1 MINVALTALIIMLVR
16 AIFTRGQA
24 MQNLNNVNHNQSA
37 SGDRV
42 VNNNSTENL
51 FDRFN
56 RIEDKGQHAKFASVL
71 SGLKSK
77 FGSAFGGENKAGL
90 KTFDNIMAS
99 NKQAVDEFNSLKND
113 KLDEDE
119 DRKKRDNK
127 KALHLKDVQDLNIE
141 AHELQAIT
149 TMEVAAHKPD
159 HDASMQAEQM
169 SKSMRPSDI
178 LAASM
183 TSSSNKAG
191 SSTTNSVNASVANI
205 TSATNSGN
213 ANANATVNASGNAN
227 ATVNATA
234 TNSASGGATAFN
246 NGLGEGVGFS
256 TSNNS
261 NMGNSS
267 NGSASAGYG
276 LEPMSDSARAA
287 QSMMRVA
294 HVESDVEI
302 EGDLNN
308 INRSNLGSL
317 NSTDQDSEAQN
328 AQKLSNLNNN
338 ELRHN
343 LDVLARESNVSKL
356 SLQMT
361 NPQLVA
367 QEKATAKALADMP
380 TSQDKIA
387 NLTASKEA
395 QGNLLNTLSGNAQLQ
410 AGGQVSSGQNVGG
423 SIATAAATTISTSSS
438 QRVNAVGTQELS
450 SESLIKSAQA
460 QKQSHGSE
468 SLGSRAAIASNGLR
482 ASTNK
487 ISDQAA
493 ANSLNTAKSALSNNA
508 TDAAMQDKNATKA
521 LNTRTNHALAEQN
534 TANTQSKANNAQE
547 ALMRLAQEQLGAT
560 KQNSMAELSARNAL
574 LADEALNPQNSS
586 STLGAAISSLKQG
599 AAQSKISTTTNYAN
613 SSLYASM
620 FNEEQELDPMSNDSS
635 MDFEQNSDSDEH
647 SAAFAASM
655 QNTTNVAQG
664 NNNVLPQELTQFAP
678 SGNETQDA
686 NDIHDKV
693 MQMAARNLKQ
703 LSVELSPNELGKMK
717 ISISLSED
725 NEAVSVSLAAANPQ
739 TREILAKALPKLR
752 DILASQNIT
761 TEAQVSDINSD
772 EPEAVLTA
780 NTQEQVALSSIT
792 KSAAAKRDQ
801 VNVAPN
807 QMDEVSFDSLVAS
820 SKSLSAQDRQDL
832 SAIGS
837 VKMDDYASENLSLA
851 SAQETLAA
859 FSKGR
864 A

>member
-1 MINVALTALIIMLVR
+1 MINVALTALIIRLVR

-77 FGSAFGGENKAGL
+77 FGSAFGGENKGGL

-99 NKQAVDEFNSLKND
+99 NKKAVDEFNNINNE
-113 KLDEDE
+113 KLNEEE
-119 DRKKRDNK
+119 DRKKSDNK
-127 KALHLKDVQDLNIE
+127 KAQQLKDVQDFNIE

-149 TMEVAAHKPD
+149 TMEVAAHKAD
-159 HDASMQAEQM
+159 HDASMKAEQM

-183 TSSSNKAG
+183 TSSSNKSG
-191 SSTTNSVNASVANI
+191 SSTTNSVNASVANV
-205 TSATNSGN
+205 TSATN
-213 ANANATVNASGNAN
+213 SGNAN

-234 TNSASGGATAFN
+234 TNSASGSATAFN

-267 NGSASAGYG
+267 NGSASSAPAGYG

-302 EGDLNN
+302 EDNLNN

-317 NSTDQDSEAQN
+317 NSTDPDSDAQN

-338 ELRHN
+338 ELRQN

-423 SIATAAATTISTSSS
+423 SVASTTTGSS

-493 ANSLNTAKSALSNNA
+493 SNSLNTAKSALSNNA

-534 TANTQSKANNAQE
+534 TANTQAKANNAQE

-560 KQNSMAELSARNAL
+560 KHNSMAELSARNAL

-620 FNEEQELDPMSNDSS
+620 FNEEQELDPMSTDSS

-664 NNNVLPQELTQFAP
+664 NNNVLPQELTHFAP

-820 SKSLSAQDRQDL
+820 SKSLTAQDRQDL

-837 VKMDDYASENLSLA
+837 VKMDSASENLSLA
-851 SAQETLAA
+851 SARETLAA

>member
-1 MINVALTALIIMLVR
+1 
-16 AIFTRGQA
+16 

-77 FGSAFGGENKAGL
+77 FGSAFGGENKGGL

-99 NKQAVDEFNSLKND
+99 NKKAVDEFNNIKND
-113 KLDEDE
+113 ELNEEE
-119 DRKKRDNK
+119 DRKKSDNK
-127 KALHLKDVQDLNIE
+127 KAQQLKDVQDFNIE

-149 TMEVAAHKPD
+149 TMEVAAHKAD
-159 HDASMQAEQM
+159 HDASMKAEQM

-191 SSTTNSVNASVANI
+191 SSTTNSVNASVANV
-205 TSATNSGN
+205 TSATN
-213 ANANATVNASGNAN
+213 SGNAN

-234 TNSASGGATAFN
+234 TNSASGSATAFN

-267 NGSASAGYG
+267 NGSSSAAPAGYG

-287 QSMMRVA
+287 QSMMRVS

-302 EGDLNN
+302 EDNLNN

-317 NSTDQDSEAQN
+317 NSTDPDSDAQN

-338 ELRHN
+338 ELRQN

-423 SIATAAATTISTSSS
+423 SVASTTTGSS

-493 ANSLNTAKSALSNNA
+493 SNSLNTAKSALSNNA

-534 TANTQSKANNAQE
+534 TANTQAKANNAQE

-586 STLGAAISSLKQG
+586 STLGTAISSLKQG

-635 MDFEQNSDSDEH
+635 MDFEQNSDSDEQ

-664 NNNVLPQELTQFAP
+664 NNNVLPQELTHFAP
-678 SGNETQDA
+678 SSNETQDA

-792 KSAAAKRDQ
+792 KSAADKRDQ

-807 QMDEVSFDSLVAS
+807 QMDEVSFDSLVVS

>member
-1 MINVALTALIIMLVR
+1 
-16 AIFTRGQA
+16 

-77 FGSAFGGENKAGL
+77 FGSAFGGENKGGL

-99 NKQAVDEFNSLKND
+99 NKKAVDEFNNINNE
-113 KLDEDE
+113 KLNEEE
-119 DRKKRDNK
+119 DRKKSDNK
-127 KALHLKDVQDLNIE
+127 KAQQLKDVQDFNIE

-149 TMEVAAHKPD
+149 TMEVAAHKAD
-159 HDASMQAEQM
+159 HDASMKAEQM

-183 TSSSNKAG
+183 TSSSNNAG
-191 SSTTNSVNASVANI
+191 SSTTNSVNASVANV

-213 ANANATVNASGNAN
+213 A
-227 ATVNATA
+227 
-234 TNSASGGATAFN
+234 
-246 NGLGEGVGFS
+246 
-256 TSNNS
+256 
-261 NMGNSS
+261 
-267 NGSASAGYG
+267 
-276 LEPMSDSARAA
+276 PDSD
-287 QSMMRVA
+287 
-294 HVESDVEI
+294 
-302 EGDLNN
+302 
-308 INRSNLGSL
+308 
-317 NSTDQDSEAQN
+317 AQN

-338 ELRHN
+338 ELRQN

-423 SIATAAATTISTSSS
+423 SVATAAATTSS

-493 ANSLNTAKSALSNNA
+493 SNSLNTAKSALSNNA

-521 LNTRTNHALAEQN
+521 LNTRTSHALAEQN
-534 TANTQSKANNAQE
+534 TANSQAKANNAQE

-560 KQNSMAELSARNAL
+560 KHNSMAELSARNAL

-664 NNNVLPQELTQFAP
+664 NNNVLPQELTHFAP

-780 NTQEQVALSSIT
+780 NTQKQVALSSIT

-820 SKSLSAQDRQDL
+820 SKSLTAQDRQDL

-837 VKMDDYASENLSLA
+837 VKMDSASENLSLA

>member
-1 MINVALTALIIMLVR
+1 
-16 AIFTRGQA
+16 

-77 FGSAFGGENKAGL
+77 FGSAFGGENKGGL

-99 NKQAVDEFNSLKND
+99 NKKAIDEFNNINNE
-113 KLDEDE
+113 KLNEEE
-119 DRKKRDNK
+119 DRKKSDNK
-127 KALHLKDVQDLNIE
+127 KAQQLKDVQDFNIE

-149 TMEVAAHKPD
+149 TMEVAAHKAD
-159 HDASMQAEQM
+159 HDASMKAEQM

-191 SSTTNSVNASVANI
+191 SSTTNSVNASVANV

-213 ANANATVNASGNAN
+213 ANA
-227 ATVNATA
+227 TA
-234 TNSASGGATAFN
+234 TNSASGSATAFN

-267 NGSASAGYG
+267 NGSSSAAPAGYG

-302 EGDLNN
+302 EDNLNN

-317 NSTDQDSEAQN
+317 NSTDPDSDAQN

-338 ELRHN
+338 ELRQN

-410 AGGQVSSGQNVGG
+410 AGGQVSSGKNVGG
-423 SIATAAATTISTSSS
+423 SVATAATTSS

-493 ANSLNTAKSALSNNA
+493 SNSLNTAKSALSNNA

-534 TANTQSKANNAQE
+534 TANTQAKANNAQE

-560 KQNSMAELSARNAL
+560 KHNSMAELSARNAL

-635 MDFEQNSDSDEH
+635 MDFEQNSGSDEH

-664 NNNVLPQELTQFAP
+664 NNNVLPQELTHFAP

-820 SKSLSAQDRQDL
+820 SKSLTAQDRQDL

-837 VKMDDYASENLSLA
+837 VKMDSASENLSLA

-864 A
+864 AQ

>member
-1 MINVALTALIIMLVR
+1 
-16 AIFTRGQA
+16 

-119 DRKKRDNK
+119 DRKKSDNK
-127 KALHLKDVQDLNIE
+127 KAQHLKDVQDFNIE

-149 TMEVAAHKPD
+149 TMEVAAHKAD

-183 TSSSNKAG
+183 TSSSNKAAN
-191 SSTTNSVNASVANI
+191 STTNSVNASVANV
-205 TSATNSGN
+205 TSSTNSG
-213 ANANATVNASGNAN
+213 NANATVNASGNANATVNASGSAN

-267 NGSASAGYG
+267 NGSASAAPAGYG

-302 EGDLNN
+302 EDDLNN

-338 ELRHN
+338 ELRQN

-423 SIATAAATTISTSSS
+423 SVATAATTTSTSSS

-468 SLGSRAAIASNGLR
+468 GLGSRAAIASNGLR

>member
-1 MINVALTALIIMLVR
+1 MINVALTALIIRIVR

-77 FGSAFGGENKAGL
+77 FGSAFGGENKGGL

-99 NKQAVDEFNSLKND
+99 NKKAVDEFNNINNE
-113 KLDEDE
+113 KLNEEE
-119 DRKKRDNK
+119 DRKKSDNK
-127 KALHLKDVQDLNIE
+127 KAQQLKDVQDFNIE

-149 TMEVAAHKPD
+149 TMEVAAHKAD

-169 SKSMRPSDI
+169 TKSMRPSDI

-191 SSTTNSVNASVANI
+191 SSTTNSVNASVANV
-205 TSATNSGN
+205 TSATN
-213 ANANATVNASGNAN
+213 SGNAN

-234 TNSASGGATAFN
+234 TNSASGSATAFN

-267 NGSASAGYG
+267 NGSASSAPAGYG

-302 EGDLNN
+302 EDNLNN

-317 NSTDQDSEAQN
+317 NSTDPDSDAQN

-338 ELRHN
+338 ELRQN

-423 SIATAAATTISTSSS
+423 SVATAATTSS

-493 ANSLNTAKSALSNNA
+493 SNSLNTAKSALSNNA

-534 TANTQSKANNAQE
+534 TANTQAKANNAQE

-560 KQNSMAELSARNAL
+560 KHNSMAELSARNAL

-599 AAQSKISTTTNYAN
+599 AAQSKISNTTNYAN

-635 MDFEQNSDSDEH
+635 MDFEQNSDSDEQ

-664 NNNVLPQELTQFAP
+664 NNNVLPQELTHFAP

-820 SKSLSAQDRQDL
+820 SKSLTAQDRQDL

-837 VKMDDYASENLSLA
+837 VKMDSASENLSLA

>member
-1 MINVALTALIIMLVR
+1 
-16 AIFTRGQA
+16 

-77 FGSAFGGENKAGL
+77 FGSAFGGENKGGL

-99 NKQAVDEFNSLKND
+99 NKKAVDEFNNINNE
-113 KLDEDE
+113 KLNEEE
-119 DRKKRDNK
+119 DRKKSDNK
-127 KALHLKDVQDLNIE
+127 KAQQLKDVQDFNIE

-149 TMEVAAHKPD
+149 TMEVAAHKAD
-159 HDASMQAEQM
+159 HDASMKAEQM

-191 SSTTNSVNASVANI
+191 SSTTNSVNASVANV
-205 TSATNSGN
+205 TSATN
-213 ANANATVNASGNAN
+213 SGNAN

-234 TNSASGGATAFN
+234 TNSASGSATAFN

-267 NGSASAGYG
+267 NGSSSAAPAGYS

-302 EGDLNN
+302 EDNLNN

-317 NSTDQDSEAQN
+317 NSTDPDSDAQN

-338 ELRHN
+338 ELRQN

-423 SIATAAATTISTSSS
+423 SVATAATTSS

-493 ANSLNTAKSALSNNA
+493 SNSLNTAKSALSNNA

-534 TANTQSKANNAQE
+534 TANTQAKANNAQE

-560 KQNSMAELSARNAL
+560 KHNSMAELSARNAL

-620 FNEEQELDPMSNDSS
+620 FNEEQELDPMSNDNS

-655 QNTTNVAQG
+655 QNTTNLAQG
-664 NNNVLPQELTQFAP
+664 NNNVLPQELTHFAP

-820 SKSLSAQDRQDL
+820 SKSLTAQDRQDL

-837 VKMDDYASENLSLA
+837 VKMDSASENLSLA

>member
-1 MINVALTALIIMLVR
+1 MINVALTALIIRIVR

-77 FGSAFGGENKAGL
+77 FGSAFGGENKGGL

-99 NKQAVDEFNSLKND
+99 NKKAVDEFNNINNE
-113 KLDEDE
+113 KLNEEE
-119 DRKKRDNK
+119 DRKKSDNK
-127 KALHLKDVQDLNIE
+127 KAQQLKDVQDFNIE

-149 TMEVAAHKPD
+149 TMEVAAHKAD

-183 TSSSNKAG
+183 TSSSNNAG
-191 SSTTNSVNASVANI
+191 SSTTNSVNASVANV
-205 TSATNSGN
+205 TSSTN
-213 ANANATVNASGNAN
+213 SGNAN

-234 TNSASGGATAFN
+234 TNSASGSATAFN

-267 NGSASAGYG
+267 NGSSSAVPAGYG

-302 EGDLNN
+302 EDNLNN

-317 NSTDQDSEAQN
+317 NSTDPDSDAQN

-338 ELRHN
+338 ELRQN

-423 SIATAAATTISTSSS
+423 SVATAATTSS

-521 LNTRTNHALAEQN
+521 LNARTNHALAEQN
-534 TANTQSKANNAQE
+534 TANTQAKANNAQE

-560 KQNSMAELSARNAL
+560 KHNSMAELSARNAL

-620 FNEEQELDPMSNDSS
+620 FNEEQELDPMSNDNS

-664 NNNVLPQELTQFAP
+664 NNNGLPQELTHFAP

-837 VKMDDYASENLSLA
+837 VNMDDYASENLSLA

>member
-1 MINVALTALIIMLVR
+1 
-16 AIFTRGQA
+16 

-77 FGSAFGGENKAGL
+77 FGAAFGGENKGGL

-99 NKQAVDEFNSLKND
+99 NKKAVDEFNNIKND
-113 KLDEDE
+113 KLNEDE
-119 DRKKRDNK
+119 DRKKSDNK
-127 KALHLKDVQDLNIE
+127 KAQHLKGVQDFNRE

-149 TMEVAAHKPD
+149 TMEVAAHKAD
-159 HDASMQAEQM
+159 HDASMQDEQM

-191 SSTTNSVNASVANI
+191 SSTANSVNASVANV
-205 TSATNSGN
+205 TSSNNSGN
-213 ANANATVNASGNAN
+213 AT
-227 ATVNATA
+227 ATA
-234 TNSASGGATAFN
+234 TNSASGSATAFN

-267 NGSASAGYG
+267 NGSASASPTGYG

-302 EGDLNN
+302 EDNLNN

-317 NSTDQDSEAQN
+317 NSTDPDSDAQN

-338 ELRHN
+338 ELRQN

-423 SIATAAATTISTSSS
+423 SVATTSSS

-493 ANSLNTAKSALSNNA
+493 SNSLNTAKSALSNNA

-521 LNTRTNHALAEQN
+521 LNTRTNHTLAEQN
-534 TANTQSKANNAQE
+534 TANTQAKANNAQE
-547 ALMRLAQEQLGAT
+547 ALMRLAQEQLGAA

-586 STLGAAISSLKQG
+586 PTLGAAISSLKQG
-599 AAQSKISTTTNYAN
+599 AAHSKISTTTNYAN

-620 FNEEQELDPMSNDSS
+620 FNEEQELDPMSTDNS
-635 MDFEQNSDSDEH
+635 MDFEQNSGSDEH
-647 SAAFAASM
+647 SAAFASSM

-664 NNNVLPQELTQFAP
+664 NNNVLPQELTHFAP

-752 DILASQNIT
+752 EILASQNIT

-772 EPEAVLTA
+772 EVEAELTA
-780 NTQEQVALSSIT
+780 NTKEQVALSSIT
-792 KSAAAKRDQ
+792 NSAAAKRDQ

-837 VKMDDYASENLSLA
+837 VKMDYSASENLNLA

>member
-1 MINVALTALIIMLVR
+1 
-16 AIFTRGQA
+16 
-24 MQNLNNVNHNQSA
+24 MQNLNNVNHNQPA

-77 FGSAFGGENKAGL
+77 FGSAFGGENKGGL

-99 NKQAVDEFNSLKND
+99 NKKAVDEFNNIKND

-119 DRKKRDNK
+119 DRKKSDNK
-127 KALHLKDVQDLNIE
+127 KAEKLKDVQDFNRE

-149 TMEVAAHKPD
+149 TMEVAAHKAD

-191 SSTTNSVNASVANI
+191 SSSTTNSVNASVANV
-205 TSATNSGN
+205 TSSTNSG
-213 ANANATVNASGNAN
+213 
-227 ATVNATA
+227 NATA
-234 TNSASGGATAFN
+234 TNSASGSTTAFN

-256 TSNNS
+256 GSNNS

-267 NGSASAGYG
+267 NGSASAAPAGYG

-317 NSTDQDSEAQN
+317 NSTDPDSDAQN

-338 ELRHN
+338 ELRQN

-395 QGNLLNTLSGNAQLQ
+395 QGNLFNTLSGNAQLQ

-423 SIATAAATTISTSSS
+423 SVASTTGSS
-438 QRVNAVGTQELS
+438 QKVNAVGTQELS

-482 ASTNK
+482 ASANK

-493 ANSLNTAKSALSNNA
+493 SNSLNTAKSALSNNA
-508 TDAAMQDKNATKA
+508 TDAAVQDKNATKA

-534 TANTQSKANNAQE
+534 TANTQAKANNAQE

-586 STLGAAISSLKQG
+586 STLGAAIASLKQG

-620 FNEEQELDPMSNDSS
+620 FNEEQELDPMSNDNS
-635 MDFEQNSDSDEH
+635 MDFEQNSGSDEH

-664 NNNVLPQELTQFAP
+664 NNNVLPQELTHFAP

-725 NEAVSVSLAAANPQ
+725 NEAVCVSLAAAHPQ

-780 NTQEQVALSSIT
+780 NTKEQVALSSIT
-792 KSAAAKRDQ
+792 NSAAAKRDHI
-801 VNVAPN
+801 NVAPN
-807 QMDEVSFDSLVAS
+807 QMDKVSFDSLVAS

-837 VKMDDYASENLSLA
+837 VSLDDYASENLSLA

>member
-1 MINVALTALIIMLVR
+1 
-16 AIFTRGQA
+16 

-77 FGSAFGGENKAGL
+77 FGSAFGGENKGGL

-99 NKQAVDEFNSLKND
+99 NKKAADEFNNIKND
-113 KLDEDE
+113 NLNEDE
-119 DRKKRDNK
+119 DRKKSDNK
-127 KALHLKDVQDLNIE
+127 KAQHLKDVQDFNRE

-149 TMEVAAHKPD
+149 TMEVAAHKAD

-191 SSTTNSVNASVANI
+191 SSTTSSVNASVANV
-205 TSATNSGN
+205 TSSTNSGN
-213 ANANATVNASGNAN
+213 ATV
-227 ATVNATA
+227 
-234 TNSASGGATAFN
+234 TNSASGSATAFN

-256 TSNNS
+256 GSNKS

-267 NGSASAGYG
+267 NGSASAAPAGYG

-317 NSTDQDSEAQN
+317 NSTDPDSDAQN
-328 AQKLSNLNNN
+328 AQKISNLNNN
-338 ELRHN
+338 ELRQN

-423 SIATAAATTISTSSS
+423 SVATTSSS

-468 SLGSRAAIASNGLR
+468 GLGSRAAIASNGLR

-493 ANSLNTAKSALSNNA
+493 SNSLNTAKSALSNNA

-521 LNTRTNHALAEQN
+521 LNTRTNYALAEQN
-534 TANTQSKANNAQE
+534 TANTQAKANNAQE

-620 FNEEQELDPMSNDSS
+620 FNEEQELDPMSNDNS
-635 MDFEQNSDSDEH
+635 MDFEQNSGSDEH

-664 NNNVLPQELTQFAP
+664 NNNVLPQELTHFAP

-686 NDIHDKV
+686 NDLHDKV

-780 NTQEQVALSSIT
+780 NTKEQVALSSIT

-837 VKMDDYASENLSLA
+837 VKMDEFASENLSLA
-851 SAQETLAA
+851 SAQETLAT

>member
-1 MINVALTALIIMLVR
+1 
-16 AIFTRGQA
+16 

-77 FGSAFGGENKAGL
+77 FGSAFGGENKGGL

-99 NKQAVDEFNSLKND
+99 NKKAVDEFNNIKND
-113 KLDEDE
+113 ELNEDE
-119 DRKKRDNK
+119 DRKKSDNK
-127 KALHLKDVQDLNIE
+127 KAQHLKDVQDFNIE

-149 TMEVAAHKPD
+149 TMEVAAHKAD

-183 TSSSNKAG
+183 TSSSNKSG
-191 SSTTNSVNASVANI
+191 SSTTNSVNASVANV
-205 TSATNSGN
+205 TSSTNSGN
-213 ANANATVNASGNAN
+213 ANA
-227 ATVNATA
+227 
-234 TNSASGGATAFN
+234 TNSASGSTTAFN

-256 TSNNS
+256 ASNNS

-267 NGSASAGYG
+267 NGSASAAPAGYG
-276 LEPMSDSARAA
+276 IEPMSDSARAA

-302 EGDLNN
+302 EDNLNN

-317 NSTDQDSEAQN
+317 NSTDPDSDAQN

-338 ELRHN
+338 ELRQN

-423 SIATAAATTISTSSS
+423 SVATAAATTSS

-534 TANTQSKANNAQE
+534 TANTQAKANNAQE

-664 NNNVLPQELTQFAP
+664 NNNVLPQELTHFAP

-837 VKMDDYASENLSLA
+837 VKMDSASENLSLA

>member
-1 MINVALTALIIMLVR
+1 MINVALTALIIRLVR

-77 FGSAFGGENKAGL
+77 FGSAFGGENKGGL

-99 NKQAVDEFNSLKND
+99 NKKAVDEFNNINNE
-113 KLDEDE
+113 KLNEEE
-119 DRKKRDNK
+119 DRKKSDNK
-127 KALHLKDVQDLNIE
+127 KAQQLKDVQDFNIE

-149 TMEVAAHKPD
+149 TMEVAAHKAD

-169 SKSMRPSDI
+169 TKSMRPSDI

-191 SSTTNSVNASVANI
+191 SSTTNSVNASVANV
-205 TSATNSGN
+205 TSSTNSGN
-213 ANANATVNASGNAN
+213 A
-227 ATVNATA
+227 NATA
-234 TNSASGGATAFN
+234 TNSASGSATAFN
-246 NGLGEGVGFS
+246 NGLGEGVGSS

-267 NGSASAGYG
+267 NGSSSAAPAGYG

-302 EGDLNN
+302 EDNLNN

-317 NSTDQDSEAQN
+317 NSTDPDSDAQN

-338 ELRHN
+338 ELRQN

-423 SIATAAATTISTSSS
+423 SVATAATTSS

-493 ANSLNTAKSALSNNA
+493 SNSLNTAKSALSNNA

-534 TANTQSKANNAQE
+534 TANTQAKANNAQE

-560 KQNSMAELSARNAL
+560 KHNSMAELSARNAL

-635 MDFEQNSDSDEH
+635 MDFEQNSGSDEH

-664 NNNVLPQELTQFAP
+664 NNNVLPQELTHFAP

-820 SKSLSAQDRQDL
+820 SKSLTAQDRQDL

-837 VKMDDYASENLSLA
+837 VKMDSASENLSLA

>member
-1 MINVALTALIIMLVR
+1 MINVALTALIIRLVR

-77 FGSAFGGENKAGL
+77 FGSAFGGENKGGL

-99 NKQAVDEFNSLKND
+99 NKKAVDEFNNINNE
-113 KLDEDE
+113 KLNEEE
-119 DRKKRDNK
+119 DRKKSDNK
-127 KALHLKDVQDLNIE
+127 KAQQLKDVQDFNIE

-149 TMEVAAHKPD
+149 TMEVAAHKAD
-159 HDASMQAEQM
+159 HDASMKAEQM

-191 SSTTNSVNASVANI
+191 SSTTNSVNASVANV

-213 ANANATVNASGNAN
+213 ANA
-227 ATVNATA
+227 TA
-234 TNSASGGATAFN
+234 TNSASGSATAFN

-256 TSNNS
+256 NSNNS

-267 NGSASAGYG
+267 NGSSSAAPAGYG

-302 EGDLNN
+302 EDNLNN

-317 NSTDQDSEAQN
+317 NSTDPDSDAQN

-338 ELRHN
+338 ELRQN

-410 AGGQVSSGQNVGG
+410 AGGQVSSGKNVGG
-423 SIATAAATTISTSSS
+423 SVATAATTSS

-493 ANSLNTAKSALSNNA
+493 SNSLNTAKSALSNNA

-521 LNTRTNHALAEQN
+521 LNTRTNHTLAEQN
-534 TANTQSKANNAQE
+534 TANTQAKANNAQE

-560 KQNSMAELSARNAL
+560 KHNSMAELSARNAL

-620 FNEEQELDPMSNDSS
+620 FNEEQELDPMSNDNS

-664 NNNVLPQELTQFAP
+664 NNNVLPQELTHFAP

-837 VKMDDYASENLSLA
+837 VKMDSASENLSLA

>member
-1 MINVALTALIIMLVR
+1 
-16 AIFTRGQA
+16 

-77 FGSAFGGENKAGL
+77 FGSAFGGENKGGL

-99 NKQAVDEFNSLKND
+99 NKKAVDEFNNINNE
-113 KLDEDE
+113 KLNEEE
-119 DRKKRDNK
+119 DRKKSDNK
-127 KALHLKDVQDLNIE
+127 KAQQLKDVQDFNIE

-149 TMEVAAHKPD
+149 TMEVAAHKAD
-159 HDASMQAEQM
+159 HDASMKAEQM

-191 SSTTNSVNASVANI
+191 SSTTNSVNASVANV
-205 TSATNSGN
+205 TSSTN
-213 ANANATVNASGNAN
+213 SGNAN

-234 TNSASGGATAFN
+234 TNSASGSATAFN

-256 TSNNS
+256 ASNNS

-267 NGSASAGYG
+267 NGSSSAAPAGYS

-302 EGDLNN
+302 EDNLNN
-308 INRSNLGSL
+308 INSSNLGSL
-317 NSTDQDSEAQN
+317 NSTDPDSDAQN

-338 ELRHN
+338 ELRQN

-423 SIATAAATTISTSSS
+423 SVATAATTSS

-493 ANSLNTAKSALSNNA
+493 SNSLNTAKSALSNNA

-534 TANTQSKANNAQE
+534 TANTQAKANNAQE

-560 KQNSMAELSARNAL
+560 KHNSMAELSARNAL

-620 FNEEQELDPMSNDSS
+620 FNEEQELDPMSNDNS

-655 QNTTNVAQG
+655 QNTTNLAQG
-664 NNNVLPQELTQFAP
+664 NNNVLPQELTHFAP

-820 SKSLSAQDRQDL
+820 SKSLTAQDRQDL

-837 VKMDDYASENLSLA
+837 VKMDSASENLSLA

>member
-1 MINVALTALIIMLVR
+1 
-16 AIFTRGQA
+16 

-77 FGSAFGGENKAGL
+77 FGSAFGGENKGGL

-99 NKQAVDEFNSLKND
+99 NKKAVDEFNNINNE
-113 KLDEDE
+113 KLNEEE
-119 DRKKRDNK
+119 DRKKSDNK
-127 KALHLKDVQDLNIE
+127 KAQQLKDVQDFNIE

-149 TMEVAAHKPD
+149 TMEVAAHKAD
-159 HDASMQAEQM
+159 HDASMKAEQM

-191 SSTTNSVNASVANI
+191 SSTTNSVNASVANV

-213 ANANATVNASGNAN
+213 ANA
-227 ATVNATA
+227 TA
-234 TNSASGGATAFN
+234 TNSASGSATAFN

-267 NGSASAGYG
+267 NGSSSAAPAGYG

-302 EGDLNN
+302 EDNLNN

-317 NSTDQDSEAQN
+317 NSTDPDSDAQN

-338 ELRHN
+338 ELRQN

-423 SIATAAATTISTSSS
+423 SVATAATTSS

-493 ANSLNTAKSALSNNA
+493 SNSLNTAKSALSNNA

-534 TANTQSKANNAQE
+534 TANTQAKANNAQE

-560 KQNSMAELSARNAL
+560 KHNSMAELSARNAL

-635 MDFEQNSDSDEH
+635 MDFEQNSDSDEQ

-655 QNTTNVAQG
+655 QNTTNVTQG
-664 NNNVLPQELTQFAP
+664 NNNVLPQELTHFAP

-820 SKSLSAQDRQDL
+820 SKSLTAQDRQDL

-837 VKMDDYASENLSLA
+837 VKMDSASENLSLA

>member
-1 MINVALTALIIMLVR
+1 
-16 AIFTRGQA
+16 

-77 FGSAFGGENKAGL
+77 FGSAFGGENKGGL

-99 NKQAVDEFNSLKND
+99 NKKAVDEFNNINNE
-113 KLDEDE
+113 KLNEEE
-119 DRKKRDNK
+119 DRKKSDNK
-127 KALHLKDVQDLNIE
+127 KAQQLKDVQDFNIE

-149 TMEVAAHKPD
+149 TMEVAAHKAD
-159 HDASMQAEQM
+159 HDASMKAEQM

-191 SSTTNSVNASVANI
+191 SSTTNSVNASVANV

-213 ANANATVNASGNAN
+213 ANA
-227 ATVNATA
+227 TA
-234 TNSASGGATAFN
+234 TNSASGSATAFN

-256 TSNNS
+256 NSNNS

-267 NGSASAGYG
+267 NGSSSAAPAGYG

-302 EGDLNN
+302 EDNLNN

-317 NSTDQDSEAQN
+317 NSTDPDSDAQN

-338 ELRHN
+338 ELRQN

-410 AGGQVSSGQNVGG
+410 AGGQVSSGKNVGG
-423 SIATAAATTISTSSS
+423 SVATAATTSS

-493 ANSLNTAKSALSNNA
+493 SNSLNTAKSALSNNA

-521 LNTRTNHALAEQN
+521 LNTRTNHTLAEQN
-534 TANTQSKANNAQE
+534 TANTQAKANNAQE

-560 KQNSMAELSARNAL
+560 KHNSMAELSARNAL

-620 FNEEQELDPMSNDSS
+620 FNEEQELDPMSNDNS

-664 NNNVLPQELTQFAP
+664 NNNVLPQELTHFAP

-807 QMDEVSFDSLVAS
+807 KMDEVSFDSLVAS
-820 SKSLSAQDRQDL
+820 SKSLTAQDRQDL

-837 VKMDDYASENLSLA
+837 VKMDSASENLSLA

>member
-1 MINVALTALIIMLVR
+1 
-16 AIFTRGQA
+16 

-77 FGSAFGGENKAGL
+77 FGSAFGGENKGGL

-99 NKQAVDEFNSLKND
+99 NKKAVDELNNIKND
-113 KLDEDE
+113 ELNEDE
-119 DRKKRDNK
+119 DRKKSDNK
-127 KALHLKDVQDLNIE
+127 KAQHLKEVQDFNIE

-149 TMEVAAHKPD
+149 TMEVAAHKAD

-169 SKSMRPSDI
+169 SRSMRPSDI

-183 TSSSNKAG
+183 TSSSNKSG
-191 SSTTNSVNASVANI
+191 SSTTNSVNASVANV
-205 TSATNSGN
+205 TSSTNSGN
-213 ANANATVNASGNAN
+213 ANA
-227 ATVNATA
+227 
-234 TNSASGGATAFN
+234 TNSASGSTTAFN

-256 TSNNS
+256 ASNNS

-267 NGSASAGYG
+267 NGSASAAPAGYG
-276 LEPMSDSARAA
+276 IEPMSDSARAA

-302 EGDLNN
+302 EDNLNN

-317 NSTDQDSEAQN
+317 NSTDPDSDAQN

-338 ELRHN
+338 ELRQN

-423 SIATAAATTISTSSS
+423 SVATAAATTSS

-534 TANTQSKANNAQE
+534 TANTQAKANNAQE

-664 NNNVLPQELTQFAP
+664 NNNVLPQELTHFAP

-837 VKMDDYASENLSLA
+837 VKMDSASENLSLA

>member
-1 MINVALTALIIMLVR
+1 MINVALTALIIRLVR

-77 FGSAFGGENKAGL
+77 FGSAFGGENKGGL

-119 DRKKRDNK
+119 DRKKSDNK
-127 KALHLKDVQDLNIE
+127 KAQHLKDVQDFNIE

-149 TMEVAAHKPD
+149 TMEVAAHKAD

-183 TSSSNKAG
+183 TSSSNKAA

-213 ANANATVNASGNAN
+213 ANATVNASGN

-267 NGSASAGYG
+267 NGSASAAPAGYG

-302 EGDLNN
+302 EDDLNN

-338 ELRHN
+338 ELRQN

-423 SIATAAATTISTSSS
+423 SVATAATTSTSSS

-620 FNEEQELDPMSNDSS
+620 FNEEQELEPMSNDSS
-635 MDFEQNSDSDEH
+635 MDFEQNSDPDEH

>member
-1 MINVALTALIIMLVR
+1 
-16 AIFTRGQA
+16 

-77 FGSAFGGENKAGL
+77 FGSAFGGENKGGL

-99 NKQAVDEFNSLKND
+99 NKQAVDEFNNINNE
-113 KLDEDE
+113 KLNEEE
-119 DRKKRDNK
+119 DRKKSDNK
-127 KALHLKDVQDLNIE
+127 KAQQLKDVQDFNIE

-149 TMEVAAHKPD
+149 TMEVAAHKAD
-159 HDASMQAEQM
+159 HDASMKAEQM

-183 TSSSNKAG
+183 TSSSNKAA

-205 TSATNSGN
+205 TSSTNSG
-213 ANANATVNASGNAN
+213 NANATVNASGSAN

-267 NGSASAGYG
+267 NGSASAAPAGYG

-302 EGDLNN
+302 EDDLNN
-308 INRSNLGSL
+308 INRSNFGSL

-338 ELRHN
+338 ELRQN

-423 SIATAAATTISTSSS
+423 SVATAATTSTSSS

-620 FNEEQELDPMSNDSS
+620 FNEEQELEPMSNDSS
-635 MDFEQNSDSDEH
+635 MDFEQNSDPDEH

-664 NNNVLPQELTQFAP
+664 NNNVLPQELTHFAP

-837 VKMDDYASENLSLA
+837 VKMEDYGSENLSLA

>member
-1 MINVALTALIIMLVR
+1 MINVALTALIIRLVR

-77 FGSAFGGENKAGL
+77 FGSAFGGENKGGL

-99 NKQAVDEFNSLKND
+99 NKKAVDEFNNINNE
-113 KLDEDE
+113 KLNEEE
-119 DRKKRDNK
+119 DRKKSDNK
-127 KALHLKDVQDLNIE
+127 KAQQLKDVQDFNIE

-149 TMEVAAHKPD
+149 TMEVAAHKAD
-159 HDASMQAEQM
+159 HDASMKAEQM

-191 SSTTNSVNASVANI
+191 SSTTNSVNASVANV

-213 ANANATVNASGNAN
+213 ANA
-227 ATVNATA
+227 TA
-234 TNSASGGATAFN
+234 TNSASGSATAFN

-267 NGSASAGYG
+267 NGSSSAAPAGYG

-302 EGDLNN
+302 EDNLNN

-317 NSTDQDSEAQN
+317 NSTDPDSDAQN

-338 ELRHN
+338 ELRQN

-423 SIATAAATTISTSSS
+423 SVATAATTSS

-493 ANSLNTAKSALSNNA
+493 SNSLNTAKSALSNNA

-534 TANTQSKANNAQE
+534 TANTQAKANNAQE

-560 KQNSMAELSARNAL
+560 KHNSMAELSARNAL

-635 MDFEQNSDSDEH
+635 MDFEQNSDSDEQ

-655 QNTTNVAQG
+655 QNTTNVTQG
-664 NNNVLPQELTQFAP
+664 NNNVLPQELTHFAP

-820 SKSLSAQDRQDL
+820 SKSLTAQDRQDL

-837 VKMDDYASENLSLA
+837 VKMDSASENLSLA

>member
-1 MINVALTALIIMLVR
+1 MINVALTALIIRLVR

-24 MQNLNNVNHNQSA
+24 MQNLNNVNHNPSA

-77 FGSAFGGENKAGL
+77 FGSAFGGENKGGL

-99 NKQAVDEFNSLKND
+99 NKKAVDEFNNINNE
-113 KLDEDE
+113 KLNEEE
-119 DRKKRDNK
+119 DRKKSDNK
-127 KALHLKDVQDLNIE
+127 KAQQLKDVQDFNIE

-149 TMEVAAHKPD
+149 TMEVAAHKAD

-169 SKSMRPSDI
+169 TKSMRPSDI

-191 SSTTNSVNASVANI
+191 SSTTNSVNASVANV

-213 ANANATVNASGNAN
+213 ANA
-227 ATVNATA
+227 TA
-234 TNSASGGATAFN
+234 TNSASGSATAFN

-267 NGSASAGYG
+267 NGSSSAAPAGYG

-302 EGDLNN
+302 EDNLNN

-317 NSTDQDSEAQN
+317 NSTDPDSDAQN

-338 ELRHN
+338 ELRQN

-423 SIATAAATTISTSSS
+423 SVATTATTSS

-493 ANSLNTAKSALSNNA
+493 SNSLNTAKSALSNNA

-534 TANTQSKANNAQE
+534 TANTQAKANNAQE

-560 KQNSMAELSARNAL
+560 KHNSMAELSARNAL

-620 FNEEQELDPMSNDSS
+620 FNEEQELDPMSNDNS

-664 NNNVLPQELTQFAP
+664 NNNVLPQELTHFAP

-820 SKSLSAQDRQDL
+820 SKSLTAQDRQDL

-837 VKMDDYASENLSLA
+837 VKMDSASENLSLA

>member
-1 MINVALTALIIMLVR
+1 
-16 AIFTRGQA
+16 

-113 KLDEDE
+113 KLDEEE
-119 DRKKRDNK
+119 DRKKSDNK
-127 KALHLKDVQDLNIE
+127 KAQQLKDVQDFNIE

-149 TMEVAAHKPD
+149 TMEVAAHKAD

-183 TSSSNKAG
+183 TSSSNKAA

-205 TSATNSGN
+205 TSSTNSGN
-213 ANANATVNASGNAN
+213 ANANATVNASGSAN

-256 TSNNS
+256 TSSNS

-267 NGSASAGYG
+267 NGSASAAPAGYG

-302 EGDLNN
+302 EDDLNN

-338 ELRHN
+338 ELRQN

-423 SIATAAATTISTSSS
+423 SVATAATTSTSSS

-521 LNTRTNHALAEQN
+521 LNTRTNHALVEQN

-620 FNEEQELDPMSNDSS
+620 FNEEQELEPMSNDSS
-635 MDFEQNSDSDEH
+635 MDFEQNSDPDEH

-851 SAQETLAA
+851 IAQETLAA

>member
-1 MINVALTALIIMLVR
+1 
-16 AIFTRGQA
+16 

-77 FGSAFGGENKAGL
+77 FGSAFGGENKGGL

-99 NKQAVDEFNSLKND
+99 NKKAVDEFNNINNE
-113 KLDEDE
+113 KLNEEE
-119 DRKKRDNK
+119 DRKKSDNK
-127 KALHLKDVQDLNIE
+127 KAQQLKDVQDFNIE

-149 TMEVAAHKPD
+149 TMEVAAHKAD

-183 TSSSNKAG
+183 TSSSNNAG
-191 SSTTNSVNASVANI
+191 SSTTNSVNASVANV
-205 TSATNSGN
+205 TSSTN
-213 ANANATVNASGNAN
+213 SGNAN

-234 TNSASGGATAFN
+234 TNSASGSATAFN

-267 NGSASAGYG
+267 NGSSSAVPAGYG

-302 EGDLNN
+302 EDNLNN

-317 NSTDQDSEAQN
+317 NSTDPDSDAQN

-338 ELRHN
+338 ELRQN

-423 SIATAAATTISTSSS
+423 SVATAATTSS

-521 LNTRTNHALAEQN
+521 LNARTNHALAEQN
-534 TANTQSKANNAQE
+534 TANTQAKANNAQE

-560 KQNSMAELSARNAL
+560 KHNSMAELSARNAL

-620 FNEEQELDPMSNDSS
+620 FNEEQELDPMSNDNS

-664 NNNVLPQELTQFAP
+664 NNNGLPQELTHFAP

-837 VKMDDYASENLSLA
+837 VNMDDYASENLSLA

>member
-1 MINVALTALIIMLVR
+1 MINVALTALIIRLVR

-77 FGSAFGGENKAGL
+77 FGSAFGGENKGGL

-99 NKQAVDEFNSLKND
+99 NKKAVDEFNNINNE
-113 KLDEDE
+113 KLNEEE
-119 DRKKRDNK
+119 DRKKSDNK
-127 KALHLKDVQDLNIE
+127 KAQQLKDVQDFNIE

-149 TMEVAAHKPD
+149 TMEVAAHKAD
-159 HDASMQAEQM
+159 HDASMKAEQM

-191 SSTTNSVNASVANI
+191 SSTTNSVNASVANV
-205 TSATNSGN
+205 TSATN
-213 ANANATVNASGNAN
+213 SGNAN

-234 TNSASGGATAFN
+234 TNSASGSATAFN

-256 TSNNS
+256 ASNNS

-267 NGSASAGYG
+267 NGSSSAAPAGYS

-302 EGDLNN
+302 EDNLNN

-317 NSTDQDSEAQN
+317 NSTDPDSDAQN

-338 ELRHN
+338 ELRQN

-423 SIATAAATTISTSSS
+423 SVATAATTSS

-493 ANSLNTAKSALSNNA
+493 SNSLNTAKSALSNNA

-534 TANTQSKANNAQE
+534 TANTQAKANNAQE

-560 KQNSMAELSARNAL
+560 KHNSMAELSARNAL

-620 FNEEQELDPMSNDSS
+620 FNEEQELDPMSNDNS
-635 MDFEQNSDSDEH
+635 MDFEQNSGSDEH

-664 NNNVLPQELTQFAP
+664 NNNVLPQELTHFAP

-820 SKSLSAQDRQDL
+820 SKSLTAQDRQDL

-837 VKMDDYASENLSLA
+837 VKMDSASENLSLA

>member
-1 MINVALTALIIMLVR
+1 
-16 AIFTRGQA
+16 

-77 FGSAFGGENKAGL
+77 FGSAFGGENKGGL

-99 NKQAVDEFNSLKND
+99 NKKAVDEFNNINNE
-113 KLDEDE
+113 KLNEEE
-119 DRKKRDNK
+119 DRKKSDNK
-127 KALHLKDVQDLNIE
+127 KAQQLKDVQDFNIE

-149 TMEVAAHKPD
+149 TMEVAAHKAD
-159 HDASMQAEQM
+159 HDASMKAEQM

-191 SSTTNSVNASVANI
+191 SSTTNSVNASVANV

-213 ANANATVNASGNAN
+213 ANA
-227 ATVNATA
+227 TA
-234 TNSASGGATAFN
+234 TNSASGSATAFN

-256 TSNNS
+256 NSNNS

-267 NGSASAGYG
+267 NGSSSAAPAGYG

-302 EGDLNN
+302 EDNLNN

-317 NSTDQDSEAQN
+317 NSTDPDSDAQN

-338 ELRHN
+338 ELRQN

-387 NLTASKEA
+387 HLTASKEA

-423 SIATAAATTISTSSS
+423 SVATAATTSS

-534 TANTQSKANNAQE
+534 TANTQAKANNAQE

-574 LADEALNPQNSS
+574 LADEALNPKNSS

-635 MDFEQNSDSDEH
+635 MDFEQNSSSDEH

-837 VKMDDYASENLSLA
+837 VKMDSASENLSLA

>member
-1 MINVALTALIIMLVR
+1 
-16 AIFTRGQA
+16 

-77 FGSAFGGENKAGL
+77 FGSAFGGENKGGL

-99 NKQAVDEFNSLKND
+99 NKKAVDEFNNINNE
-113 KLDEDE
+113 KLNEEE
-119 DRKKRDNK
+119 DRKKSDNK
-127 KALHLKDVQDLNIE
+127 KAQQLKDVQDFNIE

-149 TMEVAAHKPD
+149 TMEVAAHKAD

-213 ANANATVNASGNAN
+213 ANA
-227 ATVNATA
+227 TVNATA
-234 TNSASGGATAFN
+234 TNGASGGATAFN

-267 NGSASAGYG
+267 NGSASAAPAGYG

-302 EGDLNN
+302 EDDLNN

-338 ELRHN
+338 ELRQN

-423 SIATAAATTISTSSS
+423 SVATAATTSTSSS

-487 ISDQAA
+487 ISDLAA
-493 ANSLNTAKSALSNNA
+493 SNSLNTAKSALSNNA

-521 LNTRTNHALAEQN
+521 LNTRTNHALVEQN

-620 FNEEQELDPMSNDSS
+620 FNEEQELEPMSNDSS
-635 MDFEQNSDSDEH
+635 MDFEQNSDPDEH

>member
-1 MINVALTALIIMLVR
+1 
-16 AIFTRGQA
+16 

-77 FGSAFGGENKAGL
+77 FGSAFGGENKGGL

-99 NKQAVDEFNSLKND
+99 NKKAVDEFNNIKND
-113 KLDEDE
+113 ELNEDE
-119 DRKKRDNK
+119 DRKKSDNK
-127 KALHLKDVQDLNIE
+127 KAQHLKDVQDFNIE

-149 TMEVAAHKPD
+149 TMEVAAHKAD

-183 TSSSNKAG
+183 TSSSNTSG
-191 SSTTNSVNASVANI
+191 SSTTNSVNASVANV
-205 TSATNSGN
+205 TSSTNSGN
-213 ANANATVNASGNAN
+213 SN
-227 ATVNATA
+227 A
-234 TNSASGGATAFN
+234 TNSANGSATAFN

-261 NMGNSS
+261 NMGNSY
-267 NGSASAGYG
+267 NGSSSAAPAGYG

-302 EGDLNN
+302 EDNLNN

-317 NSTDQDSEAQN
+317 NSTDPDSDAQN

-338 ELRHN
+338 ELRQN

-423 SIATAAATTISTSSS
+423 SVATAAATTSS

-534 TANTQSKANNAQE
+534 TANTQAKANNAQE

-560 KQNSMAELSARNAL
+560 KHNSMAELSARNAL

-832 SAIGS
+832 SAISS
-837 VKMDDYASENLSLA
+837 VKMDSASENLSLA

>member
-1 MINVALTALIIMLVR
+1 MINVALTALIIRLVR

-77 FGSAFGGENKAGL
+77 FGSAFGGENKGGL

-99 NKQAVDEFNSLKND
+99 NKKAIDEFNNINNE
-113 KLDEDE
+113 KLNEEE
-119 DRKKRDNK
+119 DRKKSDNK
-127 KALHLKDVQDLNIE
+127 KAQQLKDVQDFNIE

-149 TMEVAAHKPD
+149 TMEVAAHKAD
-159 HDASMQAEQM
+159 HDASMKAEQM

-191 SSTTNSVNASVANI
+191 SSTTNSVNASVANV
-205 TSATNSGN
+205 TSATN
-213 ANANATVNASGNAN
+213 SGNAN

-234 TNSASGGATAFN
+234 TNSASGSATAFN

-256 TSNNS
+256 ASNNS

-267 NGSASAGYG
+267 NGSSSAAPAGYG

-302 EGDLNN
+302 EDNLNN

-317 NSTDQDSEAQN
+317 NSTDPDSDAQN

-338 ELRHN
+338 ELRQN

-423 SIATAAATTISTSSS
+423 SVATAATTSS

-493 ANSLNTAKSALSNNA
+493 SNSLNTAKSALSNNA

-534 TANTQSKANNAQE
+534 TANTQAKANNAQE

-560 KQNSMAELSARNAL
+560 KHNSMAELSARNAL

-599 AAQSKISTTTNYAN
+599 AAQSKISTTTYYAN

-635 MDFEQNSDSDEH
+635 MDFEQNSGSDEH

-664 NNNVLPQELTQFAP
+664 NNNVLPQELTHFAP

-837 VKMDDYASENLSLA
+837 VKMDEYASENLSLA

>member
-1 MINVALTALIIMLVR
+1 MINVALTALIIRLVR

-24 MQNLNNVNHNQSA
+24 MQNLNNVNHNPSA

-77 FGSAFGGENKAGL
+77 FGSAFGGENKGGL

-99 NKQAVDEFNSLKND
+99 NKKAVDEFNNINNE
-113 KLDEDE
+113 KLNEEE
-119 DRKKRDNK
+119 DRKKSDNK
-127 KALHLKDVQDLNIE
+127 KAQQLKDVQDFNIE

-149 TMEVAAHKPD
+149 TMEVAAHKAD

-169 SKSMRPSDI
+169 TKSMRPSDI

-191 SSTTNSVNASVANI
+191 SSTTNSVNASVANV

-213 ANANATVNASGNAN
+213 ANA
-227 ATVNATA
+227 TA
-234 TNSASGGATAFN
+234 TNSASGSATAFN

-267 NGSASAGYG
+267 NGSSSAAPAGYG

-302 EGDLNN
+302 EDNLNN

-317 NSTDQDSEAQN
+317 NSTDPDSDAQN

-338 ELRHN
+338 ELRQN

-423 SIATAAATTISTSSS
+423 SVATAATTSS

-493 ANSLNTAKSALSNNA
+493 SNSLNTAKSALSNNA

-534 TANTQSKANNAQE
+534 TANTQAKANNAQE

-560 KQNSMAELSARNAL
+560 KHNSMAELSARNAL

-620 FNEEQELDPMSNDSS
+620 FNEEQELDPMSNDNS

-664 NNNVLPQELTQFAP
+664 NNNVLPQELTHFAP

-820 SKSLSAQDRQDL
+820 SKSLTAQDRQDL

-837 VKMDDYASENLSLA
+837 VKMDSASENLSLA

>member
-1 MINVALTALIIMLVR
+1 MINVALTALIIRLVR

-77 FGSAFGGENKAGL
+77 FGSAFGGENKGGL

-99 NKQAVDEFNSLKND
+99 NKKAVDEFNNINNE
-113 KLDEDE
+113 KLNEEE
-119 DRKKRDNK
+119 DRKKSDNK
-127 KALHLKDVQDLNIE
+127 KAQQLKDVQDFNIE

-149 TMEVAAHKPD
+149 TMEVAAHKAD
-159 HDASMQAEQM
+159 HDASMKAEQM

-191 SSTTNSVNASVANI
+191 SSTTNSVNASVANV
-205 TSATNSGN
+205 TSATN
-213 ANANATVNASGNAN
+213 SGNAN

-234 TNSASGGATAFN
+234 TNSASGSATAFN

-256 TSNNS
+256 ASNNS

-267 NGSASAGYG
+267 NGSASAAPAGYG

-302 EGDLNN
+302 EDNLNN

-317 NSTDQDSEAQN
+317 NSTDPDSDAQN

-338 ELRHN
+338 ELRQN

-423 SIATAAATTISTSSS
+423 SVATAATTSS

-493 ANSLNTAKSALSNNA
+493 SNSLNTAKSALSNNA

-534 TANTQSKANNAQE
+534 TANTQAKANNAQE

-560 KQNSMAELSARNAL
+560 KHNSMAELSARNAL

-664 NNNVLPQELTQFAP
+664 NNNVLPQELTHFAP

-837 VKMDDYASENLSLA
+837 VKMDSASENLSLA

>member
-1 MINVALTALIIMLVR
+1 
-16 AIFTRGQA
+16 

-77 FGSAFGGENKAGL
+77 FGSAFGGENKGGL

-99 NKQAVDEFNSLKND
+99 NKKAVDEFNNINNE
-113 KLDEDE
+113 KLNEEE
-119 DRKKRDNK
+119 DRKKSDNK
-127 KALHLKDVQDLNIE
+127 KAQQLKDVQDFNIE

-149 TMEVAAHKPD
+149 TMEVAAHKAD
-159 HDASMQAEQM
+159 HDASMKAEQM

-191 SSTTNSVNASVANI
+191 SSTTNSVNASVANV

-213 ANANATVNASGNAN
+213 ANA
-227 ATVNATA
+227 
-234 TNSASGGATAFN
+234 TNSASGSATAFN

-256 TSNNS
+256 NSNNS

-267 NGSASAGYG
+267 NGSSSAAPAGYG

-302 EGDLNN
+302 EDNLNN

-317 NSTDQDSEAQN
+317 NSTDPDSDAQN

-338 ELRHN
+338 ELRQN

-410 AGGQVSSGQNVGG
+410 AGGQVSSGKNVGG
-423 SIATAAATTISTSSS
+423 SVATAATTSS

-493 ANSLNTAKSALSNNA
+493 SNSLNTAKSALSNNA

-521 LNTRTNHALAEQN
+521 LNTRTNHTLAEQN
-534 TANTQSKANNAQE
+534 TANTQAKANNAQE

-560 KQNSMAELSARNAL
+560 KHNSMAELSARNAL

-620 FNEEQELDPMSNDSS
+620 FNEEQELDPMSNDNS

-820 SKSLSAQDRQDL
+820 SKSLTAQDRQDL

-837 VKMDDYASENLSLA
+837 VKMDSASENLSLA

>member
-1 MINVALTALIIMLVR
+1 
-16 AIFTRGQA
+16 

-77 FGSAFGGENKAGL
+77 FGSAFGGENKGGL

-99 NKQAVDEFNSLKND
+99 NKKAVDEFNNIKND

-119 DRKKRDNK
+119 DRKKSDNK
-127 KALHLKDVQDLNIE
+127 KAQQLKDVQDFNIE

-149 TMEVAAHKPD
+149 TMEVAAHKAD
-159 HDASMQAEQM
+159 HDASMKAEQM

-183 TSSSNKAG
+183 TSSSNKAA

-213 ANANATVNASGNAN
+213 ANATVNATVNASGNANAN

-267 NGSASAGYG
+267 NGSASAAPAGYG

-302 EGDLNN
+302 EDDLNN

-338 ELRHN
+338 ELRQN

-423 SIATAAATTISTSSS
+423 SVATAATTSTSSS

-620 FNEEQELDPMSNDSS
+620 FNEEQELEPMSNDSS
-635 MDFEQNSDSDEH
+635 MDFEQNSDPDEH

-678 SGNETQDA
+678 NGNETQDA

>member
-1 MINVALTALIIMLVR
+1 
-16 AIFTRGQA
+16 

-77 FGSAFGGENKAGL
+77 FGSAFGGENKGGL

-99 NKQAVDEFNSLKND
+99 NKKAVDEFNNIKND
-113 KLDEDE
+113 ELNEEE
-119 DRKKRDNK
+119 DRKKSDNK
-127 KALHLKDVQDLNIE
+127 KAQQLKDVQDFNIE

-149 TMEVAAHKPD
+149 TMEVAAHKAD

-169 SKSMRPSDI
+169 TKSMRPSDI

-191 SSTTNSVNASVANI
+191 SSTTNSVNASVANV

-213 ANANATVNASGNAN
+213 ANA
-227 ATVNATA
+227 TA
-234 TNSASGGATAFN
+234 TNSASGSATAFN
-246 NGLGEGVGFS
+246 NGLGDGVGFS

-267 NGSASAGYG
+267 NGSASSAPAGYG

-302 EGDLNN
+302 EDNLNN

-317 NSTDQDSEAQN
+317 NSTDPDSDAQN

-338 ELRHN
+338 ELRQN

-423 SIATAAATTISTSSS
+423 SVASTTTGSS

-534 TANTQSKANNAQE
+534 TANTQAKANNAQE

-560 KQNSMAELSARNAL
+560 KHNSMAELSARNAL

-664 NNNVLPQELTQFAP
+664 NNNVLPQELTHFAP

-837 VKMDDYASENLSLA
+837 VKMDSASENLSLA

>member
-1 MINVALTALIIMLVR
+1 
-16 AIFTRGQA
+16 

-77 FGSAFGGENKAGL
+77 FGSAFGGENKGGL

-99 NKQAVDEFNSLKND
+99 NKKAVDEFNNINNE
-113 KLDEDE
+113 KLNEEE
-119 DRKKRDNK
+119 DRKKSDNK
-127 KALHLKDVQDLNIE
+127 KAQQLKDVQDFNIE

-149 TMEVAAHKPD
+149 TMEVAAHKAD

-191 SSTTNSVNASVANI
+191 SSTANNVNASVANV
-205 TSATNSGN
+205 TSSNNSG
-213 ANANATVNASGNAN
+213 
-227 ATVNATA
+227 NATA
-234 TNSASGGATAFN
+234 TNSASGSATAFN

-256 TSNNS
+256 ASNNS

-267 NGSASAGYG
+267 NGSSSAAPAGYG

-302 EGDLNN
+302 EDNLNN

-317 NSTDQDSEAQN
+317 NSTDPDSDAQN

-338 ELRHN
+338 ELRQN

-423 SIATAAATTISTSSS
+423 SVVTAAATTSS

-468 SLGSRAAIASNGLR
+468 SLGSRVAIASNGLR
-482 ASTNK
+482 ASANK

-493 ANSLNTAKSALSNNA
+493 SNSLNTAKSALSNNA

-534 TANTQSKANNAQE
+534 TANTQAKANNAQE

-664 NNNVLPQELTQFAP
+664 NNNVLPQELTHFAP

-837 VKMDDYASENLSLA
+837 VKMDSASENLSLA

>member
-1 MINVALTALIIMLVR
+1 
-16 AIFTRGQA
+16 

-77 FGSAFGGENKAGL
+77 FGSAFGGENKGGL

-99 NKQAVDEFNSLKND
+99 NKKAVDEFNNINNE
-113 KLDEDE
+113 KLNEEE
-119 DRKKRDNK
+119 DRKKSDNK
-127 KALHLKDVQDLNIE
+127 KAQQLKDVQDFNIE

-149 TMEVAAHKPD
+149 TMEVAAHKAD
-159 HDASMQAEQM
+159 HDASMKAEQM

-191 SSTTNSVNASVANI
+191 SSTTNSVNASVANV
-205 TSATNSGN
+205 TSATN
-213 ANANATVNASGNAN
+213 SGNAN

-234 TNSASGGATAFN
+234 TNSASGSATAFN

-267 NGSASAGYG
+267 NGSASSAPAGYG

-302 EGDLNN
+302 EDNLNN

-317 NSTDQDSEAQN
+317 NSTDPDSDAQN

-338 ELRHN
+338 ELRQN

-423 SIATAAATTISTSSS
+423 SVATAAATTGS

-493 ANSLNTAKSALSNNA
+493 SNSLNTAKSALSNNA

-534 TANTQSKANNAQE
+534 TANTQAKANNAQE

-560 KQNSMAELSARNAL
+560 KHNSMAELSARNAL

-620 FNEEQELDPMSNDSS
+620 FNEEQELDPMSTDSS
-635 MDFEQNSDSDEH
+635 MDFEQNSDSDEQ

-664 NNNVLPQELTQFAP
+664 NNNVLPQELTHFAP

-820 SKSLSAQDRQDL
+820 SKSLTAQDRQDL

-837 VKMDDYASENLSLA
+837 VKMDSASENLSLA

>member
-1 MINVALTALIIMLVR
+1 
-16 AIFTRGQA
+16 

-77 FGSAFGGENKAGL
+77 FGSAFGGENKGGL

-99 NKQAVDEFNSLKND
+99 NKKAVDEFNNINNE
-113 KLDEDE
+113 KLNEEE
-119 DRKKRDNK
+119 DRKKSDNK
-127 KALHLKDVQDLNIE
+127 KAQQLKDVQDFNIE

-149 TMEVAAHKPD
+149 TMEVAAHKAD

-169 SKSMRPSDI
+169 TKSMRPSDI

-191 SSTTNSVNASVANI
+191 SSTTNSVNASVANV
-205 TSATNSGN
+205 TSATN
-213 ANANATVNASGNAN
+213 SGNAN

-234 TNSASGGATAFN
+234 TNSASGSATAFN

-267 NGSASAGYG
+267 NGSASSAPAGYG

-302 EGDLNN
+302 EDNLNN

-317 NSTDQDSEAQN
+317 NSTDPDSDAQN

-338 ELRHN
+338 ELRQN

-423 SIATAAATTISTSSS
+423 SVATAATTSS

-493 ANSLNTAKSALSNNA
+493 SNSLNTAKSALSNNA

-534 TANTQSKANNAQE
+534 TANTQAKANNAQE

-560 KQNSMAELSARNAL
+560 KHNSMAELSARNAL

-599 AAQSKISTTTNYAN
+599 AAQSKISNTTNYAN

-635 MDFEQNSDSDEH
+635 MDFEQNSDSDEQ

-664 NNNVLPQELTQFAP
+664 NNNVLPQELTHFAP

-820 SKSLSAQDRQDL
+820 SKSLSVQDRQDL

-837 VKMDDYASENLSLA
+837 VKMDSASENLSLA

-864 A
+864 AQ

>member
-1 MINVALTALIIMLVR
+1 MINVALTALIIRLVR

-77 FGSAFGGENKAGL
+77 FGSAFGGENKGGL

-99 NKQAVDEFNSLKND
+99 NKKAVDEFNNINNE
-113 KLDEDE
+113 KLNEEE
-119 DRKKRDNK
+119 DRKKSDNK
-127 KALHLKDVQDLNIE
+127 KAQQLKDVQDFNIE

-149 TMEVAAHKPD
+149 TMEVAAHKAD

-169 SKSMRPSDI
+169 TKSMRPSDI

-191 SSTTNSVNASVANI
+191 SSTTNSVNASVANV
-205 TSATNSGN
+205 TSATN
-213 ANANATVNASGNAN
+213 SGNAN

-234 TNSASGGATAFN
+234 TNSASGSATAFN

-267 NGSASAGYG
+267 NGSSSAAPAGYG

-302 EGDLNN
+302 EDNLNN

-317 NSTDQDSEAQN
+317 NSTDPDSDAQN

-338 ELRHN
+338 ELRQN

-423 SIATAAATTISTSSS
+423 SVATAAATTSS

-493 ANSLNTAKSALSNNA
+493 SNSLNTAKSALSNNA

-534 TANTQSKANNAQE
+534 TANTQAKANNAQE

-560 KQNSMAELSARNAL
+560 KHNSMAELSARNAL

-664 NNNVLPQELTQFAP
+664 NNNVLPQELTHFAP

-820 SKSLSAQDRQDL
+820 SKSLTAQDRQDL

-837 VKMDDYASENLSLA
+837 VKMDSASENLSLA

>member
-1 MINVALTALIIMLVR
+1 
-16 AIFTRGQA
+16 

-77 FGSAFGGENKAGL
+77 FGSAFGGENKGGL

-99 NKQAVDEFNSLKND
+99 NKKAVDEFNNINNE
-113 KLDEDE
+113 KLNEEE
-119 DRKKRDNK
+119 DRKKSDNK
-127 KALHLKDVQDLNIE
+127 KAQQLKDVQDFNIE

-149 TMEVAAHKPD
+149 TMEVAAHKAD
-159 HDASMQAEQM
+159 HDASMKAEQM

-191 SSTTNSVNASVANI
+191 SSTTNSVNASVANV

-213 ANANATVNASGNAN
+213 ANA
-227 ATVNATA
+227 TA
-234 TNSASGGATAFN
+234 TNSASGSATAFN

-256 TSNNS
+256 NSNNS

-267 NGSASAGYG
+267 NGSSSAAPAGYG

-302 EGDLNN
+302 EDNLNN

-317 NSTDQDSEAQN
+317 NSTDPDSDAQN

-338 ELRHN
+338 ELRQN

-410 AGGQVSSGQNVGG
+410 AGGQVSSGKNVGG
-423 SIATAAATTISTSSS
+423 SVATAATTSS

-493 ANSLNTAKSALSNNA
+493 SNSLNTAKSALSNNA

-534 TANTQSKANNAQE
+534 TANTQAKANNAQE

-560 KQNSMAELSARNAL
+560 KHNSMAELSARNAL

-620 FNEEQELDPMSNDSS
+620 FNEEQELDPMSTDSS
-635 MDFEQNSDSDEH
+635 MDFEQNSDSDEQ

-664 NNNVLPQELTQFAP
+664 NNNVLPQELTHFAP

-820 SKSLSAQDRQDL
+820 SKSLTAQDRQDL

-837 VKMDDYASENLSLA
+837 VKMDSASENLSLA

>member
-1 MINVALTALIIMLVR
+1 MINVALTALIIRIVR

-24 MQNLNNVNHNQSA
+24 MQNLNNVNHNPSA

-77 FGSAFGGENKAGL
+77 FGSAFGGENKGGL

-99 NKQAVDEFNSLKND
+99 NKKAVDEFNNINNE
-113 KLDEDE
+113 KLNEEE
-119 DRKKRDNK
+119 DRKKSDNK
-127 KALHLKDVQDLNIE
+127 KAQQLKDVQDFNIE

-149 TMEVAAHKPD
+149 TMEVAAHKAD
-159 HDASMQAEQM
+159 HDASMKAEQM

-191 SSTTNSVNASVANI
+191 SSTTNSVNASVANV
-205 TSATNSGN
+205 TSSTN
-213 ANANATVNASGNAN
+213 SGNAN

-234 TNSASGGATAFN
+234 TNSASGSATAFN

-267 NGSASAGYG
+267 NGSASSAPAGYG

-302 EGDLNN
+302 EDNLNN

-317 NSTDQDSEAQN
+317 NSTDPDSDAQN

-338 ELRHN
+338 ELRQN

-423 SIATAAATTISTSSS
+423 SVATAATTSS

-493 ANSLNTAKSALSNNA
+493 SNSLNTAKSALSNNA

-534 TANTQSKANNAQE
+534 TANTQAKANNAQE

-560 KQNSMAELSARNAL
+560 KHNSMAELSARNAL

-599 AAQSKISTTTNYAN
+599 ANQSKISTTTNYAN

-620 FNEEQELDPMSNDSS
+620 FNEEQELDPMSNDNS

-664 NNNVLPQELTQFAP
+664 NNNVLPQELTHFAP

-820 SKSLSAQDRQDL
+820 SKSLTAQDRQDL

-837 VKMDDYASENLSLA
+837 VKMDSASENLSLA